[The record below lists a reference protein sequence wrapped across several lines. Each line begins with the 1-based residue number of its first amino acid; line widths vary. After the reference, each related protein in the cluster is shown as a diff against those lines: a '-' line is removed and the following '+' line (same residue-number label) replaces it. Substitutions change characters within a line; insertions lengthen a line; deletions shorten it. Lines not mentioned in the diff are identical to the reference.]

1 VNLHYESTALTA
13 ELQAHRTANTKD
25 GNYLLHDCHRFA
37 RRLGST
43 GGSSGVHQQSRT
55 NAPLPPTGDPGP
67 MKKIRIL
74 SLGTVLVLGFA
85 MGAQAQTDTS
95 ENTTGDADSYQV
107 GQQNTTGDADG
118 YQVGQPASTSERGKD
133 AAPDQQTAPEP
144 EQQATP
150 APAGNVTLNPDNWS
164 VPPSL

>member
-1 VNLHYESTALTA
+1 
-13 ELQAHRTANTKD
+13 
-25 GNYLLHDCHRFA
+25 
-37 RRLGST
+37 
-43 GGSSGVHQQSRT
+43 
-55 NAPLPPTGDPGP
+55 

-95 ENTTGDADSYQV
+95 ENTIGDAE
-107 GQQNTTGDADG
+107 G
-118 YQVGQPASTSERGKD
+118 YQVGQPASTSEQGKD

>member
-1 VNLHYESTALTA
+1 MSRLGWWARQDLNLRPMDYESTALTA

-95 ENTTGDADSYQV
+95 ENTTGDAD
-107 GQQNTTGDADG
+107 G